1 MAIKVDGVVVGGC
14 AAIWPIAQLT
24 PPSLDVVL
32 PQKSTVSGH
41 EGDYY
46 FGVTDPWVVVKSTTT
61 TTRSTKSAKD
71 TIVDTAKS
79 VVGIK

>member
-46 FGVTDPWVVVKSTTT
+46 FGNTDPWAPPLVKSAETTT
-61 TTRSTKSAKD
+61 TTKTRSTK
-71 TIVDTAKS
+71 
-79 VVGIK
+79 